1 MEKLR
6 QRGKCDLLEGTQRV
20 AGRTQMR
27 KQGVPGS
34 QAHTPTTQPN
44 HGASP
49 KTWSLFLEAPFY
61 IQARPKISQRYPACT
76 APIIC
81 SRRFNLDNL
90 KHWDICPGR
99 PSSLHPQRLS
109 RPDRVRPWSP
119 WPDPAADFALST
131 RLDWRPPEVPPSLP
145 CPILWSRYLLWWR
158 YKFPIT
164 SQSHI

>member
-90 KHWDICPGR
+90 KHWDVCPDR

-119 WPDPAADFALST
+119 WPGSSSWCCFEHEVGLKTSWGPSQPA
-131 RLDWRPPEVPPSLP
+131 LP
-145 CPILWSRYLLWWR
+145 YFM
-158 YKFPIT
+158 K
-164 SQSHI
+164 